1 MTSTSITDAIDTMV
15 RVQED
20 LDAME
25 QHASGSPEHVDL
37 ITSATLL
44 YTLITE
50 MYGPEYFTNEEGLF
64 IHTFANNL
72 NTLIQEI
79 YS

>member
-15 RVQED
+15 RVQDD
-20 LDAME
+20 LDAVE
-25 QHASGSPEHVDL
+25 YQNSGSSEHLDL

-50 MYGPEYFTNEEGLF
+50 MYGPEYFTNGEALF
-64 IHTFANNL
+64 IDNFANNL
-72 NTLIQEI
+72 NILIQEI